1 MESIQQYI
9 KEQKTLLEQ
18 TLREMALIKAPTG
31 HEKKRAEYCVEWLQA
46 QGIEEVLSDEC
57 TNVIVPWNIQSGKN
71 NCMFMAHLDTVFSEE
86 TELMIKE
93 KKGKWC
99 CPGIGDDTAN
109 AAILLLLIKYV
120 HEKVKKRSC
129 GVWFVFDVG
138 EEGLGN
144 LAGSLKQFP

>member
-71 NCMFMAHLDTVFSEE
+71 NCMFGRNRIDD
-86 TELMIKE
+86 KG
-93 KKGKWC
+93 KKGEVV
-99 CPGIGDDTAN
+99 
-109 AAILLLLIKYV
+109 L
-120 HEKVKKRSC
+120 S
-129 GVWFVFDVG
+129 
-138 EEGLGN
+138 GN
-144 LAGSLKQFP
+144 WR

>member
-71 NCMFMAHLDTVFSEE
+71 NCMFMAQKRGSGVVR
-86 TELMIKE
+86 ELEMILQMPQYY
-93 KKGKWC
+93 C
-99 CPGIGDDTAN
+99 C
-109 AAILLLLIKYV
+109 
-120 HEKVKKRSC
+120 
-129 GVWFVFDVG
+129 
-138 EEGLGN
+138 
-144 LAGSLKQFP
+144 

>member
-86 TELMIKE
+86 TE
-93 KKGKWC
+93 
-99 CPGIGDDTAN
+99 
-109 AAILLLLIKYV
+109 
-120 HEKVKKRSC
+120 
-129 GVWFVFDVG
+129 
-138 EEGLGN
+138 
-144 LAGSLKQFP
+144 